1 MDIQMQVDKYM
12 QCLMNVNI
20 DLGIL
25 IQNAENLAYKL
36 GAIKNQNLQYKAY
49 DYYNQYDRKD
59 IMTLRKN
66 ILSSLSFL
74 KAQFIAIK
82 QETGKEYIYPPSI
95 NKIKTDVK
103 TWKGIIE
110 KINPDD
116 AKYYTAILEILD
128 NKKYNPIRGTE
139 DVYKICNQNK
149 KSDLSPYMWMFIAPP
164 VLNHID
170 NSNKENENNI
180 GANNNSNPDLTI
192 QGNDSSSEANKINLI
207 SSNDNFKEQREIND
221 LLRIYNENIHDQLI
235 FKVMAYHE
243 MHKNYPYIEKENENI
258 FNKIFL
264 QNNICC

>member
-1 MDIQMQVDKYM
+1 MADNTLCFIVNKQKMDNGFIKYGQILLNDKSVIPYKESM
-12 QCLMNVNI
+12 LTQKQIAGFPHFGSVCDMNFGELTERYPYVNHNY
-20 DLGIL
+20 DLVVVLGKFGNTIL
-25 IQNAENLAYKL
+25 VY
-36 GAIKNQNLQYKAY
+36 GPKAGE
-49 DYYNQYDRKD
+49 Q
-59 IMTLRKN
+59 
-66 ILSSLSFL
+66 
-74 KAQFIAIK
+74 
-82 QETGKEYIYPPSI
+82 
-95 NKIKTDVK
+95 KISRDV
-103 TWKGIIE
+103 
-110 KINPDD
+110 
-116 AKYYTAILEILD
+116 LD
-128 NKKYNPIRGTE
+128 NNVAYIERGDRLLVE
-139 DVYKICNQNK
+139 ICNKGK

-243 MHKNYPYIEKENENI
+243 KHKNYPYIEKENENI